1 MTRLAT
7 QGDDI
12 NCIRSVL
19 QMAVSIRPYMI
30 SMMHMYQV
38 TFSLAGQTRLHF

>member
-7 QGDDI
+7 RGDDV

-19 QMAVSIRPYMI
+19 QMVVSIRTYMI
-30 SMMHMYQV
+30 SMMQMYQV